1 MECVRNKASPGN
13 IGFMTETPDNP
24 TAPTPIAAP
33 PPTQRGGP
41 SRLAQVA
48 LWVAIVAGSVFIV
61 SAVFFSGFVVGKH
74 SGGYGRFHHDRDTMM
89 FHKGQMMPGMMP
101 GMMGPG
107 GPMRPDG
114 PRHGRPPGPEQPS
127 PPPPPPA
134 PRP

>member
-1 MECVRNKASPGN
+1 MERVRNKMLPGN
-13 IGFMTETPDNP
+13 IGFMTETPDSP
-24 TAPTPIAAP
+24 TAPATITAS
-33 PPTQRGGP
+33 PPTERGGP

-48 LWVAIVAGSVFIV
+48 LWVAIVAGLVFIV

-74 SGGYGRFHHDRDTMM
+74 SGGYGRFHHDGGTMM
-89 FHKGQMMPGMMP
+89 YHKGKMMPGMMP

-107 GPMRPDG
+107 GPMRPGG
-114 PRHGRPPGPEQPS
+114 PMHGRPPGPET